1 MAETILQG
9 EGLVLEGPRQS
20 ETFDVTVRAGELW
33 LVSGPS
39 GAGKS
44 TLLKTLA
51 GLTSPVAGEITL
63 FGNRLSRCP
72 PRVLT
77 QIRQRFGIVFEGD
90 GLISAWTV
98 YESLAL
104 PFIYHAKL
112 TPGTEQ
118 QWVEQTAANFGL
130 PRDWMSVPVYKLH
143 RNERHAVALIR
154 AMMGNP
160 ELLIIDGLSIE
171 TLYVFE
177 NTGLGLLRQ
186 PLQQGV
192 AMLLNATFDMTGI
205 IADRAYNEI
214 VMDGGRVISSGTAD
228 PLSH

>member
-1 MAETILQG
+1 MAEKILQG
-9 EGLVLEGPRQS
+9 EGLVLEGTRQS
-20 ETFDVTVRAGELW
+20 EAFDVTVRAGELW
-33 LVSGPS
+33 LVSGPP

-63 FGNRLSRCP
+63 FGNRLSLCP
-72 PRVLT
+72 PRVLAR
-77 QIRQRFGIVFEGD
+77 IRQRLGIVFEGD

-112 TPGTEQ
+112 PPGTEQ
-118 QWVEQTAANFGL
+118 QWVEQAAANFGL

-171 TLYVFE
+171 TLYTFE

-186 PLQQGV
+186 PLEQGV
-192 AMLLNATFDMTGI
+192 AMLLNTTFDMTGVI
-205 IADRAYNEI
+205 PDRAYNEI
-214 VMDGGRVISSGTAD
+214 VMDGGRVISSGTVG